1 MYLWLHLWFSTTQFD
16 AQQKDHVFHFLI
28 GLNDSYGSVKTQIL
42 LTEPLPFLSKIY
54 SLILQE
60 KKRMQ
65 IGQNTGMIVEP
76 TTMYV
81 NNPNHPKGYQGEGG
95 NQNVINTE

>member
-1 MYLWLHLWFSTTQFD
+1 
-16 AQQKDHVFHFLI
+16 
-28 GLNDSYGSVKTQIL
+28 
-42 LTEPLPFLSKIY
+42 
-54 SLILQE
+54 
-60 KKRMQ
+60 MQ

-95 NQNVINTE
+95 N

>member
-1 MYLWLHLWFSTTQFD
+1 
-16 AQQKDHVFHFLI
+16 
-28 GLNDSYGSVKTQIL
+28 
-42 LTEPLPFLSKIY
+42 
-54 SLILQE
+54 
-60 KKRMQ
+60 MQ

-95 NQNVINTE
+95 NQNIINTKWIVLYFLSNKIYKSVFI

>member
-1 MYLWLHLWFSTTQFD
+1 
-16 AQQKDHVFHFLI
+16 
-28 GLNDSYGSVKTQIL
+28 
-42 LTEPLPFLSKIY
+42 
-54 SLILQE
+54 
-60 KKRMQ
+60 MQ

-95 NQNVINTE
+95 NQNVRYTEWIVLYFLSNKIYKSVFI

>member
-1 MYLWLHLWFSTTQFD
+1 
-16 AQQKDHVFHFLI
+16 
-28 GLNDSYGSVKTQIL
+28 
-42 LTEPLPFLSKIY
+42 
-54 SLILQE
+54 
-60 KKRMQ
+60 MQ

-95 NQNVINTE
+95 NQNVINTVWIVLYFLSNKIYKSVFI